1 MDSKPVSDKPTPVNP
16 RREGLIVFVSCFV
29 ILIVNYLFFT
39 YLLRIQSSSGW
50 IYGIIILSG
59 LAGYAEY
66 KTQTNE
72 LKQLTVMNKVSR
84 VDSV

>member
-16 RREGLIVFVSCFV
+16 RREGLIVFVGCFV

-50 IYGIIILSG
+50 IYSIIILST
-59 LAGYAEY
+59 LCGYGEY
-66 KTQTNE
+66 KMQTRE
-72 LKQLTVMNKVSR
+72 LERLAVMNKVSR

>member
-1 MDSKPVSDKPTPVNP
+1 MDNKSVADKPTPVNP
-16 RREGLIVFVSCFV
+16 RRESLIVFVSCFV

-39 YLLRIQSSSGW
+39 YLLHIQSSSGW
-50 IYGIIILSG
+50 IYGIIIISG

-72 LKQLTVMNKVSR
+72 LERLAVMNKVSR